1 MDSGTRPEQWLTRLA
16 QEGFLAINEFLTREQ
31 VSVLTEAT
39 RVFSS
44 SDEAGVLRRDGDV
57 YGVRDLL
64 SRVPEVRRLAESARL
79 ISLVESILGPG
90 AFVVRGLFFDKTP
103 TAN

>member
-1 MDSGTRPEQWLTRLA
+1 MDSGTRPERWLTTLA
-16 QEGFLAINEFLTREQ
+16 QDGFAAIKEFLTREQ
-31 VSVLTEAT
+31 VSELTEAT

-44 SDEAGVLRRDGDV
+44 SDEAGVLRRDGEV

-79 ISLVESILGPG
+79 TLLASFRRG
-90 AFVVRGLFFDKTP
+90 AP
-103 TAN
+103 